1 MQELQCKTFQI
12 WSNLENLVGAVLIYI
27 YKVKKNAEISNNVC
41 VIQITRKSMC
51 TEVTKQISFR
61 KFVCNDYWSYSL
73 WQNSFHNVHTYD
85 LK

>member
-61 KFVCNDYWSYSL
+61 KFVWMIIEVILFDKIAFIMFTL
-73 WQNSFHNVHTYD
+73 MI
-85 LK
+85 